1 MKFELVKNIQ
11 NGCICAEDVRT
22 PAGQLI
28 IKKNTLITKQMITRL
43 RFYNITSVEIY
54 TEESLPEEVSTYLAH
69 KQTIEQEYTEKL
81 TSTEEY
87 NKFQA
92 LYHKQVENLQHTLND
107 VIIRNAPLEE
117 TQFLSDVQELFD
129 CIHTSYSLLSLIH
142 DMHSLDDSTYAHC
155 LNVSL
160 LSRMVGTWLDL
171 PEEELNILTLA
182 GLFHD
187 IGKCQI
193 PDDILLKPA
202 KLTAQ
207 EFSFIQ
213 MHSEFGYNILKEH
226 DLDNRILQVARS
238 HHERFDG
245 SGYPAHLTSSQIG
258 DFTSIVML
266 TDVYDAM
273 TSNRCYRGALC
284 PFDVIAMFEEDGFA
298 KYSPQ
303 YLLPFLRHIAESYT
317 NVDVLLSDNTI
328 GRIILITENL
338 TRPVIRTESGKFINL
353 NDFPELYIQAIV

>member
-1 MKFELVKNIQ
+1 MKFELVKNLQ
-11 NGCICAEDVRT
+11 DGTVCAENVCT

-28 IKKNTLITKQMITRL
+28 VKKNTLITKQILSRL
-43 RFYNITSVEIY
+43 RFYHIASVEIY
-54 TEESLPEEVSTYLAH
+54 TEETLPEEVSAYLTH
-69 KQTIEQEYTEKL
+69 KQNIEQKYTEKL

-87 NKFQA
+87 NSFRA
-92 LYHKQVENLQHTLND
+92 LYCKQVEHLQHSLND
-107 VIIRNAPLEE
+107 VIIRNAPLNE
-117 TQFLSDVQELFD
+117 TVFLADVKELFD
-129 CIHTSYSLLSLIH
+129 CIRTSYSLLSLIH

-171 PEEELNILTLA
+171 PEKELDILTLS

-213 MHSEFGYNILKEH
+213 KHPEFGYNILKRY
-226 DLDNRILQVARS
+226 DLDSRIFQVALS

-245 SGYPAHLTSSQIG
+245 SGYPSHLAGSEINA
-258 DFTSIVML
+258 FTSIVML